1 MNIAR
6 IATTRHTTKA
16 FDPARK
22 IPAETFAQLET
33 LLRFAPSSVNSQP
46 WHFVI
51 ADNEAGKSRIAK
63 AAQGGY
69 AYNEAKIRNASHL
82 VVFCVRQELDDQHLQ
97 AILDQENAD
106 GRFASPEAKAGQ
118 HKSRSFYAD
127 LHRHQLKDA
136 RSWMEKQLYLAFGT
150 LLLGAATLDIDT
162 CPMEGFDVAIL
173 DEELGLS
180 ARGLT
185 SVVIAALGYHGD
197 DDFNAKLPKSRLPA
211 DVLITRI

>member
-82 VVFCVRQELDDQHLQ
+82 VVFCIRQELDDQHLQ
-97 AILDQENAD
+97 AILDQEDAD

>member
-82 VVFCVRQELDDQHLQ
+82 VVFCVRQELDDRHLL
-97 AILDQENAD
+97 AILDQEDAD
-106 GRFASPEAKAGQ
+106 GRFVSPEAKAGQ

-127 LHRHQLKDA
+127 LHRHELKDA